1 MSDILLTGIGE
12 LTTNVTA
19 AGDPC
24 GTVTGAAILIRDGRI
39 AWAGPSGEA
48 PAAPA
53 GRVID
58 VDGRAVIPGFVDSHT
73 HLVFGGDRAEEFEA
87 RMSGRRYE
95 AGGIRRTVAAWS
107 DRFQPTTKPAAS
119 GHDDERARQRQMA
132 LIRLRR
138 ERAEAQRERQRQLES
153 GELRCIGGTLL
164 RKLPDGWENV
174 PGERC

>member
-1 MSDILLTGIGE
+1 MDRVKPPYLNEIPRDRRGNWPMYLLAVA
-12 LTTNVTA
+12 LLA
-19 AGDPC
+19 ALVG
-24 GTVTGAAILIRDGRI
+24 GWAIY
-39 AWAGPSGEA
+39 A
-48 PAAPA
+48 
-53 GRVID
+53 
-58 VDGRAVIPGFVDSHT
+58 
-73 HLVFGGDRAEEFEA
+73 
-87 RMSGRRYE
+87 
-95 AGGIRRTVAAWS
+95 RTVAAWS